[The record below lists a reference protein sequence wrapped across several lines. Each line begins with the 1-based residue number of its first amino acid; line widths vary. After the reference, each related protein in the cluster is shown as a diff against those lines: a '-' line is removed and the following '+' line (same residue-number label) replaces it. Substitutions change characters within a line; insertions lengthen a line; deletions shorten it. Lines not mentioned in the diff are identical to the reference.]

1 MLYTIL
7 LIIFTLTFNLFAQTK
22 PEAQTKPGNLPV
34 STSVDANDANDEE
47 QKKEDPLSLSY
58 LKIARDFLS
67 IGKKAKAIEY
77 FEKASEEGD
86 DDYARSA
93 RLELLSMYAR
103 DGKKNLDKEFQ
114 LLPEGLK
121 AEGIYTIAA
130 GWDDHFRK
138 NPSKIQYR
146 PLIQEY
152 LTILSNRYFETSWGH
167 KAVLQLAS
175 AYIKEER
182 YEIALTQLLRFI
194 ADEKANNKAQAW
206 YYIGQILEHS
216 PEFRDIYKAKAAYLK
231 SMAHEG
237 RFAAKSAR
245 RLQYIAKYYLK

>member
-1 MLYTIL
+1 MRYIIL
-7 LIIFTLTFNLFAQTK
+7 FIIFTQAFNLFAQTK
-22 PEAQTKPGNLPV
+22 PDNLQV
-34 STSVDANDANDEE
+34 AKSVDANDEE
-47 QKKEDPLSLSY
+47 EKKEDPLSWSY

-86 DDYARSA
+86 DDYARAA
-93 RLELLSMYAR
+93 RLELLSMHAR
-103 DGKKNLDKEFQ
+103 DGKKNLDQEFQ
-114 LLPEGLK
+114 LLPEDLK
-121 AEGIYTIAA
+121 AEGIYTIAT

-182 YEIALTQLLRFI
+182 YESALTQLLRFI
-194 ADEKANNKAQAW
+194 ADEKANNRAQAW
-206 YYIGQILEHS
+206 YYIGQILERS

-231 SMAHEG
+231 SIAHEG

>member
-1 MLYTIL
+1 MRYIIL
-7 LIIFTLTFNLFAQTK
+7 LIIFTLAFNLFAQTK
-22 PEAQTKPGNLPV
+22 PDNLQV
-34 STSVDANDANDEE
+34 SKSVDANDEE

-58 LKIARDFLS
+58 LKIARDFSS

-86 DDYARSA
+86 DDYARAA
-93 RLELLSMYAR
+93 RLELLSMHAR
-103 DGKKNLDKEFQ
+103 DGKKNLDQEFQ
-114 LLPEGLK
+114 LLPEDLK

-175 AYIKEER
+175 ACIKEER
-182 YEIALTQLLRFI
+182 YETALTQLLRLI
-194 ADEKANNKAQAW
+194 ADEKANNRSQAW
-206 YYIGQILEHS
+206 YYIGQILERS

-231 SMAHEG
+231 SIAHEG

-245 RLQYIAKYYLK
+245 RLRYIAKYYLK